1 MNLNNFYSKP
11 LKKEETSANTPA
23 VSKKI
28 ITIIALIS
36 FLGFLD
42 ASYLAAK
49 YYLGGPIPCA
59 ILDGCDTVTTSQYA
73 TMAGVPVAL
82 LGAIYYLII
91 FVLAI
96 SYLESKKDNLVFLI
110 SRLTIVGFLASLW
123 FVYLQVF
130 VLKALCLYCLFSA
143 FTSTTLFIVSIIFL
157 WRHRHLQKIFFIV

>member
-1 MNLNNFYSKP
+1 MNSNNSYNKP
-11 LKKEETSANTPA
+11 LAIS
-23 VSKKI
+23 SKI
-28 ITIIALIS
+28 IILIAVIS

-59 ILDGCDTVTTSQYA
+59 ILDGCDTVTTSKYSA
-73 TMAGVPVAL
+73 IAGVPVAL
-82 LGAIYYLII
+82 MGAIYYLII

-96 SYLESKKDNLVFLI
+96 SYLESKKDKLAFFI
-110 SRLTIVGFLASLW
+110 SRFAIIGFLASLW

-143 FTSTTLFIVSIIFL
+143 LTSTALFVISAMFL
-157 WRHRHLQKIFFIV
+157 WRKSKSLQKILVMIKIK